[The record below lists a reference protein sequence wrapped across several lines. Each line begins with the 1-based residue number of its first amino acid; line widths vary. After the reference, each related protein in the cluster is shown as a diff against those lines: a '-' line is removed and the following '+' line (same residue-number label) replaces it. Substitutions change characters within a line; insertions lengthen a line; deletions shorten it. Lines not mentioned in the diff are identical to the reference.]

1 MVPFLGETT
10 EFGVPKGLSAF
21 SIGVLCREGLGGDA
35 GADCERGREGPVPF
49 GSDPVGFG
57 LVRIEPP
64 ETFEVTIGLLTTFL
78 ESTREEV
85 RTDVRSGEDF
95 GLEKERSFSLE
106 GHKRGDKEGSGT

>member
-1 MVPFLGETT
+1 VTFGFPLEAAFLAGELMGDFPLEETT
-10 EFGVPKGLSAF
+10 A
-21 SIGVLCREGLGGDA
+21 
-35 GADCERGREGPVPF
+35 
-49 GSDPVGFG
+49 
-57 LVRIEPP
+57 EPP
-64 ETFEVTIGLLTTFL
+64 EIFEVTIGLLTTFL